1 MAPDVTADAPADRLV
16 RRHARVRPA
25 LGRRPPRGAAVC
37 RSRRLRL
44 PAVPR
49 TVVVLVDG
57 LGHDLLRQRS
67 GHAPFL
73 RSHLPTAHRV
83 PCGFPSTTAT
93 SMGTFGTGLPPGSH
107 GLVGMQVLDPATDR
121 LLNELSW
128 EDGPDPRAW
137 QPNETVFEAA
147 ENDGVS
153 VTMVG
158 PHYFDGSGLTTA
170 ALRGGRF
177 RAARSLE
184 DRVDAAV
191 AAVRATPR
199 SLVYLYWG
207 EVDKVGHVH
216 GCQSWQW
223 GDEVESVDAAL
234 RQLAARVPDDTSIV
248 VTADHG
254 MVDVPFHDRI
264 DLVHEP
270 ALMAGVRHL
279 GGEPRNLQLYTEPG
293 ATADVEAAWA
303 SRLGLGA
310 RSSAAR
316 GSSTRAGSVRCGPR
330 SRAGSGTS
338 SSSCAVPSPSSTPDS
353 CGPRSS
359 RCSACTGRP
368 AMRNSPCRW
377 SWCRPA
383 AAPRVVPRRGGT
395 TTTGTASS
403 ASLVDPC
410 RPSSATTSGHSSSP
424 KWTTAREPRMTTRDP
439 IRPSTSG
446 PRGPSQPSSTTLSAA
461 EDPGPKSRGGTP
473 HAGLDVRGR
482 ALLGVEAAGS
492 AARRRGDARRP

>member
-1 MAPDVTADAPADRLV
+1 VAPDLTSHSSVPTDWSAGTLASVLPSVADRLGV
-16 RRHARVRPA
+16 QRYA
-25 LGRRPPRGAAVC
+25 GRDVFD
-37 RSRRLRL
+37 L

-73 RSHLPTAHRV
+73 RSLHGTAHRV
-83 PCGFPSTTAT
+83 PRGFPTPTAT

-137 QPNETVFEAA
+137 QPHATVFEAA
-147 ENDGVS
+147 ENAGVT

-170 ALRGGRF
+170 ALRGGGF

-184 DRVDAAV
+184 ERVDAAV

-264 DLVHEP
+264 DLVNEP
-270 ALMAGVRHL
+270 DLMAGVRHL
-279 GGEPRNLQLYTEPG
+279 GGEPRNLQLYAEPG
-293 ATADVEAAWA
+293 AASDVEAAWTA
-303 SRLGLGA
+303 RLGDRARIMSRERAVAEGWFGPVRPAVEGRIGDLLVVMDGSFAVVHSGLMRREVVALLGLH
-310 RSSAAR
+310 
-316 GSSTRAGSVRCGPR
+316 GS
-330 SRAGSGTS
+330 TS
-338 SSSCAVPSPSSTPDS
+338 DAELAVP
-353 CGPRSS
+353 
-359 RCSACTGRP
+359 
-368 AMRNSPCRW
+368 
-377 SWCRPA
+377 
-383 AAPRVVPRRGGT
+383 VVVVPPRRG
-395 TTTGTASS
+395 A
-403 ASLVDPC
+403 
-410 RPSSATTSGHSSSP
+410 
-424 KWTTAREPRMTTRDP
+424 
-439 IRPSTSG
+439 
-446 PRGPSQPSSTTLSAA
+446 
-461 EDPGPKSRGGTP
+461 
-473 HAGLDVRGR
+473 
-482 ALLGVEAAGS
+482 
-492 AARRRGDARRP
+492 